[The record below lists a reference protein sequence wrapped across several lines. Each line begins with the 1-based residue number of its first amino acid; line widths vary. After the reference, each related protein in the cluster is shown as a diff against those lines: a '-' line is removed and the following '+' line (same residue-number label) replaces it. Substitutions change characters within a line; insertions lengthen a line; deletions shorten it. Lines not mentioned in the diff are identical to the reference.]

1 MAAEGYGLLPSAKLQ
16 PYGEQILKYGIGQL
30 GTPINVDKLTA
41 KVAGPG
47 AFQQAAQQRTADMY
61 GMGDIQRDTSGM
73 VTGFTGKTGIA
84 SYQPYLDA
92 IGTPPAASQDLLS
105 TDAYKQFMSPYQ
117 KEVIDAT
124 MADFDV
130 QAGLGRKQINEQQAG
145 AGAFGGSR
153 AGIQMAQYQGETDR
167 NRAALLAGLRGTGY
181 NQALT
186 QQQQALSNLQGMG
199 TYATGL
205 EQQGIAALGTLG
217 AENQMLEQTKLNQLA
232 QAQQQAYQLPM
243 TRLQDVSNLYGS
255 VAGSIPGSPT
265 MPFQPSPMVT
275 GIGGGLG
282 AANIMG
288 MFAQQNMQQSQRPP
302 QTYGDIYRSA
312 TGQGEV
318 TADTYSD
325 IRLKENV
332 ELIGK
337 SPSNINIYKFN
348 YKGKD
353 TVYEGVM
360 AQEVP
365 WASIEDQDG
374 YLMVDYSKVDVDF
387 KKI

>member
-1 MAAEGYGLLPSAKLQ
+1 MATEGYGLLPSSKLQ
-16 PYGEQILKYGIGQL
+16 PYGEKILQYGIGQL

-92 IGTPPAASQDLLS
+92 IGTPPATSQNLLS

-130 QAGLGRKQINEQQAG
+130 QAGMGRKQINEQQAG

-181 NQALT
+181 NQALQ

-288 MFAQQNMQQSQRPP
+288 MFGQQNTQQGAQQTAQSQIPGP
-302 QTYGDIYRSA
+302 IQGFIGSNYYG
-312 TGQGEV
+312 Q
-318 TADTYSD
+318 
-325 IRLKENV
+325 K
-332 ELIGK
+332 
-337 SPSNINIYKFN
+337 
-348 YKGKD
+348 
-353 TVYEGVM
+353 
-360 AQEVP
+360 
-365 WASIEDQDG
+365 
-374 YLMVDYSKVDVDF
+374 
-387 KKI
+387 

>member
-1 MAAEGYGLLPSAKLQ
+1 MATEGYGLLPSAKLQ

-30 GTPINVDKLTA
+30 VTPIDVSKLTA

-130 QAGLGRKQINEQQAG
+130 QAGMGRKQINEQQAQ

-181 NQALT
+181 NQALQ

-243 TRLQDVSNLYGS
+243 TRLQDVSNIYGS

-265 MPFQPSPMVT
+265 IPFQPSPMVT

-288 MFAQQNMQQSQRPP
+288 MFGQQNTQNTQQQR
-302 QTYGDIYRSA
+302 QMNTSA
-312 TGQGEV
+312 TNPLLGNLG
-318 TADTYSD
+318 YSD
-325 IRLKENV
+325 VRLKENV

>member
-1 MAAEGYGLLPSAKLQ
+1 MATNAAGYGLLPSATLQ

-30 GTPINVDKLTA
+30 GTPIDVSKLTA

-61 GMGDIQRDTSGM
+61 GMGDIQRDASGM

-92 IGTPPAASQDLLS
+92 IGAAPATSQDLLS

-130 QAGLGRKQINEQQAG
+130 QAGLGRKQIREQQA
-145 AGAFGGSR
+145 ASSAFGGSR
-153 AGIQMAQYQGETDR
+153 AGMQMAQYQGETDR
-167 NRAALLAGLRGTGY
+167 NRAALLAGPRGTGY
-181 NQALT
+181 NQALQ
-186 QQQQALSNLQGMG
+186 QQQQALANLQGMG

-217 AENQMLEQTKLNQLA
+217 AENQQLEQMKLNQLA

-243 TRLQDVSNLYGS
+243 TRIQDVSNIYGGI
-255 VAGSIPGSPT
+255 AGAIPGSPT

-288 MFAQQNMQQSQRPP
+288 MFGQQNTADATQQRQMN
-302 QTYGDIYRSA
+302 TSA
-312 TGQGEV
+312 TNPLLGNYG
-318 TADTYSD
+318 YSD

>member
-1 MAAEGYGLLPSAKLQ
+1 MATEGYGLLPSSKLQ
-16 PYGEQILKYGIGQL
+16 PYGEKILQYGIGQL

-92 IGTPPAASQDLLS
+92 IGTPPATSQNLLS

-130 QAGLGRKQINEQQAG
+130 QAGMGRKQINEQQAQ

-181 NQALT
+181 NQALQ

-288 MFAQQNMQQSQRPP
+288 MFGQQNMQQPRGTSYSLP
-302 QTYGDIYRSA
+302 QGP
-312 TGQGEV
+312 
-318 TADTYSD
+318 SD
-325 IRLKENV
+325 PYHGGVGGIH
-332 ELIGK
+332 
-337 SPSNINIYKFN
+337 SNY
-348 YKGKD
+348 
-353 TVYEGVM
+353 
-360 AQEVP
+360 
-365 WASIEDQDG
+365 
-374 YLMVDYSKVDVDF
+374 
-387 KKI
+387 

>member
-1 MAAEGYGLLPSAKLQ
+1 MATNAAGYGLLPSATLQ

-30 GTPINVDKLTA
+30 GTPIDVSKLTA

-61 GMGDIQRDTSGM
+61 GMGDIQRDASGM

-92 IGTPPAASQDLLS
+92 IGAAPATSQDLLS

-130 QAGLGRKQINEQQAG
+130 QAGLGRKQIREQQA
-145 AGAFGGSR
+145 ASSAFGGSR
-153 AGIQMAQYQGETDR
+153 AGMQMAQYQGETDR

-181 NQALT
+181 NQALQ
-186 QQQQALSNLQGMG
+186 QQQQALANLQGMG

-217 AENQMLEQTKLNQLA
+217 AENQQLEQMKLNQLA

-243 TRLQDVSNLYGS
+243 TRIQDVSNIYGGI
-255 VAGSIPGSPT
+255 AGAIPGSPT

-288 MFAQQNMQQSQRPP
+288 MFGQQNTADATQQRQMN
-302 QTYGDIYRSA
+302 TSA
-312 TGQGEV
+312 TNPLLGNYG
-318 TADTYSD
+318 YSD

-365 WASIEDQDG
+365 LASIEDQDG

>member
-1 MAAEGYGLLPSAKLQ
+1 MATQGAYGLLPSASLQ
-16 PYGEQILKYGIGQL
+16 PYGEKILQYGIGQL

-130 QAGLGRKQINEQQAG
+130 QAGMGRKQINEQQAQ

-181 NQALT
+181 NQALQ

-288 MFAQQNMQQSQRPP
+288 MFGQQNTADATQQRQMN
-302 QTYGDIYRSA
+302 TSA
-312 TGQGEV
+312 TNPLLGNYG
-318 TADTYSD
+318 YSD
-325 IRLKENV
+325 VRLKENV